1 MRESAKG
8 NLDPMARAKKKFKW
22 GWSDSIIAVSVIS
35 LAFVGY
41 TVYLGTVE
49 KPAQE
54 LRDQK
59 EACTNFNVALQA
71 AYEEETITNFY
82 YTLFRGAY
90 KGIDESVEGTDLNQR
105 FIDLAQF
112 EAYVE
117 DESAETML
125 ETVGEAALAV
135 QGTCAAIL
143 EVEFST
149 PTSTPAPTS
158 TN

>member
-1 MRESAKG
+1 
-8 NLDPMARAKKKFKW
+8 MARAKKKLTW
-22 GWSDSIIAVSVIS
+22 GWANSIIAVSVIC

-41 TVYLGTVE
+41 TIYLGTVE

-59 EACTNFNVALQA
+59 LACENFNAALQT
-71 AYEEETITNFY
+71 AYEKESITDFY

-90 KGIDESVEGTDLNQR
+90 AGIEQSVEGTDLNQR
-105 FIDLAQF
+105 FVDLAQF

-117 DESAETML
+117 AESAETML
-125 ETVGEAALAV
+125 ETVGESAMAV
-135 QGTCAAIL
+135 QGTCASIL
-143 EVEFST
+143 NVELA
-149 PTSTPAPTS
+149 TPAPTPTPTA